1 LEKEKMKLVWKN
13 TWNLPKNWTSDI
25 FSFKWDTTEI
35 EYIRQN

>member
-1 LEKEKMKLVWKN
+1 MTFVWKN

-25 FSFKWDTTEI
+25 FWFKWESLEL